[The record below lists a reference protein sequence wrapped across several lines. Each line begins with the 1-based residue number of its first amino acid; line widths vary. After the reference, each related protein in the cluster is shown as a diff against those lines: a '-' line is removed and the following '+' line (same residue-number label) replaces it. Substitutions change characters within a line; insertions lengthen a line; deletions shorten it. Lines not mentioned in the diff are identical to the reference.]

1 MTRRS
6 ITHTTPNDDWLKAQ
20 VGKGKEYGAKSD
32 LVNDLISK
40 ARADQEKIEV
50 VRGMKP
56 SKAVLSRTLTLKGY
70 ARALKTR
77 YSVATTHKLSKN
89 AARTDQ

>member
-50 VRGMKP
+50 VRGMLIEAEQSGFVEDVDPERIRARIKN
-56 SKAVLSRTLTLKGY
+56 KLQRGY
-70 ARALKTR
+70 N
-77 YSVATTHKLSKN
+77 S
-89 AARTDQ
+89 

>member
-50 VRGMKP
+50 VRGMLIEAEHSGFVEDVDPERIRARIKN
-56 SKAVLSRTLTLKGY
+56 KLQRGY
-70 ARALKTR
+70 N
-77 YSVATTHKLSKN
+77 S
-89 AARTDQ
+89 